1 MFLGFALITFNSQ
14 KTVFVRIWTMFG
26 KIFDMDLNQIKW
38 LAKTFLSLPKIFY
51 HYKIFINK
59 SNLSYNLNFS
69 ESSESSSS
77 DDNSSSDNSSD
88 DDSDNDSEANEKT
101 PAKNPDLKDL
111 GLDWGSDD
119 SS

>member
-1 MFLGFALITFNSQ
+1 MTICSLNFRYGSNSNIVSRKNGNPDIYYRELRIFNHIS
-14 KTVFVRIWTMFG
+14 
-26 KIFDMDLNQIKW
+26 
-38 LAKTFLSLPKIFY
+38 
-51 HYKIFINK
+51 K
-59 SNLSYNLNFS
+59 SNLSYNLKFL

>member
-1 MFLGFALITFNSQ
+1 MGAPQPVANEAPPGLILGLGLDLSPKEENSAQ
-14 KTVFVRIWTMFG
+14 TT
-26 KIFDMDLNQIKW
+26 QQ
-38 LAKTFLSLPKIFY
+38 TSQPSLF
-51 HYKIFINK
+51 
-59 SNLSYNLNFS
+59 STS

-88 DDSDNDSEANEKT
+88 DDSNNDSEANEKT
-101 PAKNPDLKDL
+101 PSKNPDLKDL